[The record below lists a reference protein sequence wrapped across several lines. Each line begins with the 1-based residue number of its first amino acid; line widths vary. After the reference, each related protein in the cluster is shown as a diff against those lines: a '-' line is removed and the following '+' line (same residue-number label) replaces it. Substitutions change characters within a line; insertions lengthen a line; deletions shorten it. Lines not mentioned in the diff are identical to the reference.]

1 MLQLSIR
8 EFNKNISK
16 SFKTLP
22 VEITLRGYVVARII
36 PPGWFWK
43 EIAEKAGAK
52 YKADAMVNT
61 TKINV
66 VKLKMDELAKEKLAK
81 NLVATPK
88 IPSERSSVEKPPPVS
103 ASPPPNMIPIPPP
116 PSGYPLPKDANEI
129 LNIPKLRKKL
139 CPKHSVFSCGCKE
152 KYFRINAF
160 DKNFCFTIFS
170 GIGK

>member
-43 EIAEKAGAK
+43 EVVEKAGEK
-52 YKADAMVNT
+52 YKADAIKT
-61 TKINV
+61 ITKINV
-66 VKLKMDELAKEKLAK
+66 VKPNGTPMPAPAETEAK
-81 NLVATPK
+81 NAG
-88 IPSERSSVEKPPPVS
+88 ERSSDTPSGS
-103 ASPPPNMIPIPPP
+103 APPP
-116 PSGYPLPKDANEI
+116 PTAGGFPGVHP
-129 LNIPKLRKKL
+129 IPKPNADTITIPTLRKKL

-152 KYFRINAF
+152 KE
-160 DKNFCFTIFS
+160 
-170 GIGK
+170 